1 MFEYLF
7 SIFDIPLACIL
18 ILLAVFG
25 MLFIKN
31 IFNAFLSLFTSI
43 FLIIFIAST
52 MLTQQIYLGEFL
64 VISIFF
70 ILTIVF
76 FVFNLNNNFDD
87 SSVVDDKK
95 SKLKIFLAVLVAIFL
110 FSIIGFN
117 FKRIDNTNNKFV
129 VRNSLVKDDLKLQN
143 DKDDQSYDSYV
154 ENISLLNQNKIFQ
167 KLTHII
173 MFYVCLVVV
182 LYFFNRRND
191 NNER

>member
-18 ILLAVFG
+18 IVLAIFG

-31 IFNAFLSLFTSI
+31 IYNVFLSLFTSV

-87 SSVVDDKK
+87 SSIVDDKK
-95 SKLKIFLAVLVAIFL
+95 SKLKIFLAVLASAFL
-110 FSIIGFN
+110 FGIIGFN
-117 FKRIDNTNNKFV
+117 FKKIDNTNSKFI
-129 VRNSLVKDDLKLQN
+129 VRNSLVKDDLRLP
-143 DKDDQSYDSYV
+143 KDQDEHTYDGYV

-173 MFYVCLVVV
+173 MFYVCLVVI
-182 LYFFNRRND
+182 LYFFNRRSD
-191 NNER
+191 NNEG

>member
-18 ILLAVFG
+18 IVLAIFG

-31 IFNAFLSLFTSI
+31 IYNVFLSLFTSI

-87 SSVVDDKK
+87 SSIVDDKK
-95 SKLKIFLAVLVAIFL
+95 SKLKIFLAVLASAFL
-110 FSIIGFN
+110 FGIIGFN
-117 FKRIDNTNNKFV
+117 FKKIDNTNSKFI
-129 VRNSLVKDDLKLQN
+129 VRNSLVKDDLKLP
-143 DKDDQSYDSYV
+143 KDQDEQTYDVYV

-173 MFYVCLVVV
+173 MFYVCLVVI
-182 LYFFNRRND
+182 LYFFNRRSY
-191 NNER
+191 NNEG

>member
-18 ILLAVFG
+18 IVLAIFG

-31 IFNAFLSLFTSI
+31 IYNVFLSLFTSI

-87 SSVVDDKK
+87 SSIVDDKK
-95 SKLKIFLAVLVAIFL
+95 SKLKIFLAVLASAFL
-110 FSIIGFN
+110 FGIIGFN
-117 FKRIDNTNNKFV
+117 FKKIDNTNSKFIIK
-129 VRNSLVKDDLKLQN
+129 NSLVKDDLKLP
-143 DKDDQSYDSYV
+143 KDQDEQTYDVYV

-173 MFYVCLVVV
+173 MFYVCLVVI
-182 LYFFNRRND
+182 LYFFNRRSD
-191 NNER
+191 NNEG